1 MERKLVRS
9 QTNSRIAGVCG
20 GLGEYLDVDPT
31 LIRLIFIL
39 LVIYAGHGV
48 LLYFVLWLLMPLKET
63 AVQAPANAEG

>member
-48 LLYFVLWLLMPLKET
+48 LLYLVLWLLMPLKET
-63 AVQAPANAEG
+63 AVQAPANAE